1 MEVGLEFYGCV
12 SLWQL
17 NIFLIQ
23 ILCLCMTFFC
33 ITFSCVFLVHSS
45 ECMTD
50 LDSLTQY
57 IREQEE
63 EQERLQR
70 GTICDVLQRFGI

>member
-1 MEVGLEFYGCV
+1 MGCIPGAIEHISHTNFV
-12 SLWQL
+12 FVYDLL
-17 NIFLIQ
+17 LYHVFL
-23 ILCLCMTFFC
+23 C

>member
-1 MEVGLEFYGCV
+1 MAIEHISYTNFVFVHDLLLYH
-12 SLWQL
+12 
-17 NIFLIQ
+17 
-23 ILCLCMTFFC
+23 
-33 ITFSCVFLVHSS
+33 FSCVFLVHSS

-63 EQERLQR
+63 EQDRLQR
-70 GTICDVLQRFGI
+70 GSICDVLQRFRI